1 MLHLVKR
8 VMRFPLHA
16 AYQKRIHEGT
26 QAKNKTQVRWLWG
39 SRIRQQRM
47 KKHKCLAKIGVL
59 GKSTTALTLR
69 GSLEWVWDWACLH
82 QQLLDSSTLVLRSDN
97 RGPQREGRTAEA
109 RFPSHFFGP
118 RVKWSKWSSS
128 SAQVQF
134 KRRIF
139 FSWVNVIDMLHFFSF
154 FAKQN

>member
-82 QQLLDSSTLVLRSDN
+82 QQLLEAKACQLCISMDSSTLVLRSDN
-97 RGPQREGRTAEA
+97 RGPQPEGRTAEA

-118 RVKWSKWSSS
+118 RVKWNKIKLKSGLSIQWKLIIPVE
-128 SAQVQF
+128 Q
-134 KRRIF
+134 RT
-139 FSWVNVIDMLHFFSF
+139 
-154 FAKQN
+154 